1 MYTSICVILRG
12 NPILSSIEGYGDE
25 DGSDNDYD
33 HVICVIQ
40 NSAIHINHKDKVPTM

>member
-1 MYTSICVILRG
+1 MYTSICVILRS
-12 NPILSSIEGYGDE
+12 NPIPSSIGYGDE